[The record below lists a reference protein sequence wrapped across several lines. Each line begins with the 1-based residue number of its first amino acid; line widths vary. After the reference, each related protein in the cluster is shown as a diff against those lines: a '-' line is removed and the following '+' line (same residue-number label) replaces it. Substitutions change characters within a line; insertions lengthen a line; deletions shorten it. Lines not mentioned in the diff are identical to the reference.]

1 MKLRYIMILSI
12 IIKII
17 IGMSGVIFF
26 LRISG
31 KTQMAQLTPLDS
43 VNAFVLG
50 ALIGGVIYN
59 LDLSVWYMIFAL
71 GTWTIVNMTIRY
83 LLRFSLI
90 RRLVKGDT
98 VMIVRNGQINL
109 KEFKRNGLEMEQFR
123 TMLRE
128 VGIFS
133 MFDVDDARF
142 ETNGK
147 LTVSLKR
154 NISESYLF
162 VNNGSILQNSLDN
175 AGKKETWLLA
185 QLKNW
190 DTKISIRS
198 SAWNGPLARDFI
210 LLLKTR
216 ILTKVVRHIPI
227 TIFRIDFSI
236 NPLTL
241 HAENIKIHEAIHA
254 ATFFTGFKSFIYI
267 SGSLPG
273 HFSYRQ

>member
-59 LDLSVWYMIFAL
+59 PDLSVWYMIFAL

-90 RRLVKGDT
+90 RRLVKGD
-98 VMIVRNGQINL
+98 
-109 KEFKRNGLEMEQFR
+109 
-123 TMLRE
+123 
-128 VGIFS
+128 
-133 MFDVDDARF
+133 
-142 ETNGK
+142 
-147 LTVSLKR
+147 
-154 NISESYLF
+154 ISESYLF

-185 QLKNW
+185 QLKKLGYEDIDSLFCVEWTPGKGFYIAAKNT
-190 DTKISIRS
+190 DSHKSGQAHSDNDIS
-198 SAWNGPLARDFI
+198 N
-210 LLLKTR
+210 
-216 ILTKVVRHIPI
+216 
-227 TIFRIDFSI
+227 
-236 NPLTL
+236 
-241 HAENIKIHEAIHA
+241 
-254 ATFFTGFKSFIYI
+254 
-267 SGSLPG
+267 
-273 HFSYRQ
+273 

>member
-1 MKLRYIMILSI
+1 
-12 IIKII
+12 
-17 IGMSGVIFF
+17 
-26 LRISG
+26 
-31 KTQMAQLTPLDS
+31 
-43 VNAFVLG
+43 
-50 ALIGGVIYN
+50 
-59 LDLSVWYMIFAL
+59 MIFAL

-185 QLKNW
+185 QLKKLGYEDIDSLFCVEWTPGKGFYIAAKNT
-190 DTKISIRS
+190 DSHKSGQAHSDNDIS
-198 SAWNGPLARDFI
+198 N
-210 LLLKTR
+210 
-216 ILTKVVRHIPI
+216 
-227 TIFRIDFSI
+227 
-236 NPLTL
+236 
-241 HAENIKIHEAIHA
+241 
-254 ATFFTGFKSFIYI
+254 
-267 SGSLPG
+267 
-273 HFSYRQ
+273 

>member
-50 ALIGGVIYN
+50 ALI
-59 LDLSVWYMIFAL
+59 

-185 QLKNW
+185 QLKKLGYEDIDSLFCVEWTPGKGFYIAAKNT
-190 DTKISIRS
+190 DSHKSGQAHSDNDIS
-198 SAWNGPLARDFI
+198 N
-210 LLLKTR
+210 
-216 ILTKVVRHIPI
+216 
-227 TIFRIDFSI
+227 
-236 NPLTL
+236 
-241 HAENIKIHEAIHA
+241 
-254 ATFFTGFKSFIYI
+254 
-267 SGSLPG
+267 
-273 HFSYRQ
+273 

>member
-59 LDLSVWYMIFAL
+59 PDLSVWYMIFAL

-98 VMIVRNGQINL
+98 VMIVRNGQIPDHVAGSGYIL
-109 KEFKRNGLEMEQFR
+109 DVRCKRCP
-123 TMLRE
+123 LR
-128 VGIFS
+128 
-133 MFDVDDARF
+133 DKRQAHRF
-142 ETNGK
+142 TETK
-147 LTVSLKR
+147 
-154 NISESYLF
+154 YF
-162 VNNGSILQNSLDN
+162 
-175 AGKKETWLLA
+175 
-185 QLKNW
+185 
-190 DTKISIRS
+190 
-198 SAWNGPLARDFI
+198 
-210 LLLKTR
+210 R
-216 ILTKVVRHIPI
+216 IL
-227 TIFRIDFSI
+227 
-236 NPLTL
+236 
-241 HAENIKIHEAIHA
+241 
-254 ATFFTGFKSFIYI
+254 SFC
-267 SGSLPG
+267 
-273 HFSYRQ
+273 Q

>member
-1 MKLRYIMILSI
+1 
-12 IIKII
+12 
-17 IGMSGVIFF
+17 
-26 LRISG
+26 
-31 KTQMAQLTPLDS
+31 MAQLTPLDS

-59 LDLSVWYMIFAL
+59 PDLSVWYMIFAL

-162 VNNGSILQNSLDN
+162 VNNGSILQSSLDN

-185 QLKNW
+185 QLKK
-190 DTKISIRS
+190 TGIRRYRF
-198 SAWNGPLARDFI
+198 ALLRGMDPWQGI
-210 LLLKTR
+210 L
-216 ILTKVVRHIPI
+216 
-227 TIFRIDFSI
+227 
-236 NPLTL
+236 
-241 HAENIKIHEAIHA
+241 
-254 ATFFTGFKSFIYI
+254 YCC
-267 SGSLPG
+267 
-273 HFSYRQ
+273 

>member
-59 LDLSVWYMIFAL
+59 PDLSVWYMIFAL

-98 VMIVRNGQINL
+98 VMM
-109 KEFKRNGLEMEQFR
+109 EMAQFR

-162 VNNGSILQNSLDN
+162 VNNGSILQSSLDN

-185 QLKNW
+185 QLKKLGYEDIDSLFCVEWTPGKGFYIAAKNT
-190 DTKISIRS
+190 DSHKSGQAHSDNDIS
-198 SAWNGPLARDFI
+198 N
-210 LLLKTR
+210 
-216 ILTKVVRHIPI
+216 
-227 TIFRIDFSI
+227 
-236 NPLTL
+236 
-241 HAENIKIHEAIHA
+241 
-254 ATFFTGFKSFIYI
+254 
-267 SGSLPG
+267 
-273 HFSYRQ
+273 

>member
-1 MKLRYIMILSI
+1 
-12 IIKII
+12 
-17 IGMSGVIFF
+17 
-26 LRISG
+26 
-31 KTQMAQLTPLDS
+31 
-43 VNAFVLG
+43 
-50 ALIGGVIYN
+50 
-59 LDLSVWYMIFAL
+59 MIFAL

-162 VNNGSILQNSLDN
+162 VNNGSILQSSLVYEDIDSLFCVEWTPGKGFYIAAKNTDSHKSGQAHSDN
-175 AGKKETWLLA
+175 
-185 QLKNW
+185 
-190 DTKISIRS
+190 DIS
-198 SAWNGPLARDFI
+198 N
-210 LLLKTR
+210 
-216 ILTKVVRHIPI
+216 
-227 TIFRIDFSI
+227 
-236 NPLTL
+236 
-241 HAENIKIHEAIHA
+241 
-254 ATFFTGFKSFIYI
+254 
-267 SGSLPG
+267 
-273 HFSYRQ
+273 